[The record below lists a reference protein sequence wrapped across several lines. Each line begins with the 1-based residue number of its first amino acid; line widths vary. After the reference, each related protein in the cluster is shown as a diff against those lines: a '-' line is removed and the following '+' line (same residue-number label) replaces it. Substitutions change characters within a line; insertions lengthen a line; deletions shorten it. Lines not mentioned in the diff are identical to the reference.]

1 MGDSL
6 SAGFGIGQ
14 DESWV
19 ALLRKRLNDQGYG
32 YTVVNASISGDTTTS
47 GLRRL
52 PRALETHRP
61 AVVIIELGGND
72 GLRATPLATV
82 RDNLDRMIRLSREA
96 GAQVVLAGMQIPTN
110 YGAGYTEGFARIYPE
125 LARSHDVPLVEFF
138 LDGVALDQNLFLAD
152 GIHPNAE
159 AQPRLLDNVWPALEQ
174 ALKQARRGGS

>member
-96 GAQVVLAGMQIPTN
+96 GAEVVLAGMQIPTN

-125 LARSHDVPLVEFF
+125 LARNHDVSLVEFF
-138 LDGVALDQNLFLAD
+138 LDGVALDQNLFLPD

-174 ALKQARRGGS
+174 ALKRARQAGS